1 MLPWVIRSKLFLFDV
16 VTCENDA
23 MLWLQ
28 EVFLAHVLGVLNITF
43 IVRDDVFFLLQM
55 YLPCVAMN

>member
-1 MLPWVIRSKLFLFDV
+1 MIRSKLFLFDV

-28 EVFLAHVLGVLNITF
+28 EVFLAHVLGVLNIIF
-43 IVRDDVFFLLQM
+43 IVRDDVFLLLQM